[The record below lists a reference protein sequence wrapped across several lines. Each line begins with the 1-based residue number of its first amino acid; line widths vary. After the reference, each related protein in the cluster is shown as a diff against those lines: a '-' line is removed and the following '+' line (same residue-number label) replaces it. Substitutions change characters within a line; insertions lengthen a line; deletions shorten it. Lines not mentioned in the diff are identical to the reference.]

1 MAGAASAA
9 TSGLRGFINGGGEEE
24 EKVRRLR
31 GMGFDA
37 AEARHALRSCD
48 GDVERAA
55 ELLLLSRQGG
65 GNAAG
70 AGRGRARG
78 RDRASPPRR
87 ANTAPSGEDDVRR
100 AMEASRRDEE
110 QRMVREAQEA
120 SMAAG
125 AGAATTTRTVGTKKK
140 GKKKSAAAQPT
151 TAAGRAAAKRA
162 DEAAQGKFGTGKG
175 VKKKPAAVKTQSF
188 DSYLPSSS
196 GGGGGGG
203 GVRMKSNGLTAHH
216 PNVKV
221 PGQMKDKT
229 KEEQI
234 LRCADRL
241 SPHPAAV
248 DTLYRALTAVRDDPA
263 NDRYRKVDKTTAGY
277 VNTLKDRPGAEDM
290 LLAMSFKKRGA
301 NELVLERSMVD
312 PALLYLGITA
322 LEKAKATEE
331 YKDEKLKAAF
341 AKEIKNIQLSAN
353 DSEAEAV
360 RRAEFMAKCPSEPK
374 GGQGAL
380 VQLTIADQT
389 VRRRFDG
396 DDIFRDV
403 LNWIGGHGSAIPNKI
418 ASREWCLVD
427 LNRYPVVPIDTEK
440 NIDKTLQFI
449 GCWPSGKLEI
459 RPSTDEW
466 KQLKDTGGEVMGS
479 SRGLGSAPTDELH

>member
-1 MAGAASAA
+1 MFKRFTEDLAGAASAA
-9 TSGLRGFINGGGEEE
+9 TSGIRGMFSDE

-37 AEARHALRSCD
+37 SEARHALRATD

-65 GNAAG
+65 ENGAG
-70 AGRGRARG
+70 AVPSR
-78 RDRASPPRR
+78 PPNN
-87 ANTAPSGEDDVRR
+87 ATTAGGDHDEQMRR
-100 AMEASRRDEE
+100 AMEASRMDEE

-120 SMAAG
+120 SV
-125 AGAATTTRTVGTKKK
+125 ATGTGTGGTKKK
-140 GKKKSAAAQPT
+140 TKKKVGAAGRSRSPT

-162 DEAAQGKFGTGKG
+162 EEAAQGKFGAGKG
-175 VKKKPAAVKTQSF
+175 VKKKPAAAKATSKTAAKTQSF
-188 DSYLPSSS
+188 DSVT
-196 GGGGGGG
+196 GRAGGG
-203 GVRMKSNGLTAHH
+203 GVRMKSNGLTSHH

-221 PGQMKDKT
+221 PTQMKDKT

-234 LRCADRL
+234 MRCADRL

-312 PALLYLGITA
+312 PALLYLGLTA
-322 LEKAKATEE
+322 LEKAKDTDE
-331 YKDEKLKAAF
+331 YKEGKRKAAF
-341 AKEIKNIQLSAN
+341 AKEIQQIQLSAN
-353 DSEAEAV
+353 NSEAEAI

-396 DDIFRDV
+396 DDILRDV
-403 LNWIGGHGSAIPNKI
+403 LNWIGGHGSAIPDKI

-427 LNRYPVVPIDTEK
+427 LNRYPIVPIDTER
-440 NIDKTLQFI
+440 NLEKTLQFI

-459 RPSTDEW
+459 RPSSDDW
-466 KQLKDTGGEVMGS
+466 KKLKETGGEVMGS